1 MTAHLVTA
9 LLDNIVIIA
18 AVSNTSKWY
27 LMMVH
32 KPLKKVHPLSQKYK
46 VLLAMKKLRSSPG
59 DIWIVGVP
67 VESVNLT
74 YNT

>member
-46 VLLAMKKLRSSPG
+46 WKVKGTKLTETCKVKMHG
-59 DIWIVGVP
+59 D
-67 VESVNLT
+67 
-74 YNT
+74 